1 MAIAAMSRFPEPPP
15 EQLYAELQRLQEE
28 LLLRDQL
35 IQQLS
40 HQLYTEL
47 DRQVAPATASEAADA
62 IAVESIPIS
71 SDQPPVDLQQN
82 YLQLK
87 ARNQPLE
94 HQLLQLPQVY
104 QRKFE
109 ERLQPLQARLQ
120 FLEAENQRLQAQLM
134 DELPLLP
141 EAPTHQPVQL
151 PLRTYV
157 PDYSALQ

>member
-1 MAIAAMSRFPEPPP
+1 MSRFPEPPP

-47 DRQVAPATASEAADA
+47 DRQVAPATVPEATEA
-62 IAVESIPIS
+62 IAAESMAVS
-71 SDQPPVDLQQN
+71 SEEAPVDLQQE

-87 ARNQPLE
+87 ARNQQLE

-109 ERLQPLQARLQ
+109 DRLQPLQARLQ
-120 FLEAENQRLQAQLM
+120 FLEAENQRLQAQLLH
-134 DELPLLP
+134 EPPLLP
-141 EAPTHQPVQL
+141 EAPTRQPVQL